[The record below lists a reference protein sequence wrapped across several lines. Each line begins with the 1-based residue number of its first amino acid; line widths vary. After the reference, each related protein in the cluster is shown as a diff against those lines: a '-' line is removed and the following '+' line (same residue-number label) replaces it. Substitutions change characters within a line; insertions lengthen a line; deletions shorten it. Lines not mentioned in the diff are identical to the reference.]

1 MRVRQG
7 IVRMRVMQAEVREN
21 QNESVRKAG
30 VRDNASVRKAG
41 VRDNASEREAGVRDN
56 ASEREAGLLRGS
68 TAYCCCYH
76 LC

>member
-1 MRVRQG
+1 MRVRQ
-7 IVRMRVMQAEVREN
+7 AEFREN
-21 QNESVRKAG
+21 ESERKSG
-30 VRDNASVRKAG
+30 ENASVRKAG
-41 VRDNASEREAGVRDN
+41 VSDNASEREAGVRDN

>member
-1 MRVRQG
+1 MRVRQ
-7 IVRMRVMQAEVREN
+7 AEFREN
-21 QNESVRKAG
+21 ESERKSG
-30 VRDNASVRKAG
+30 ENASVRK
-41 VRDNASEREAGVRDN
+41 AGVRDN

>member
-1 MRVRQG
+1 MRVRQ
-7 IVRMRVMQAEVREN
+7 AEFREN
-21 QNESVRKAG
+21 ESERKSGENASVRKAG